1 MHILYVRY
9 KTVIRYV
16 YIVIHQLYI
25 WYTYIYKYI
34 ELAPVIDQL
43 SSLSQQLISLLTL
56 VFSYDQ
62 IPAAPVPCEDFSPEH
77 KHLYSLVISEKLVQH
92 RLYLNGILLRIPTY
106 QSRYINLVGSR
117 NDQ

>member
-43 SSLSQQLISLLTL
+43 SSLSQLLIFLLTL

-62 IPAAPVPCEDFSPEH
+62 TLAAPVPCEDFSPEH
-77 KHLYSLVISEKLVQH
+77 KHL
-92 RLYLNGILLRIPTY
+92 
-106 QSRYINLVGSR
+106 
-117 NDQ
+117 